1 MGGRR
6 FYNCF
11 FYSGGKEESKRYNC
25 HISSSF
31 NNSKS
36 TRVQQSTSNPRV
48 QSTLQISQPSQS
60 PEPPPRYNRFTSQG
74 EESGSPLPM
83 KRGFLD
89 HSPLRKGLVE
99 GSPSLSRR

>member
-1 MGGRR
+1 M
-6 FYNCF
+6 F

-25 HISSSF
+25 LSSSF

-36 TRVQQSTSNPRV
+36 TRV